1 MPSNERCAMHAIG
14 EIFGFIGGFIGI
26 ATGLP
31 QMLRIRRLGHAD
43 GLELSP
49 WVLMLVLFA
58 AWTSFG
64 FKVASPSIMVANLL
78 TFFTTALVVVAI
90 TGNTFKSWS
99 LILLVG
105 AAAGLFVFYGPVV
118 LVNLVL
124 VLLTA
129 ARLPQLIRTWL
140 NRATAKVT
148 AVSIPSLVVALTSMV
163 FWMGFALL
171 TENGLV
177 VVSTTVSLAITLLTA
192 LVELRIAKR
201 AATSV

>member
-1 MPSNERCAMHAIG
+1 MHAIG

-49 WVLMLVLFA
+49 WLLMLVLFA

-64 FKVASPSIMVANLL
+64 FKAASPSIMVANLL

-90 TGNTFKSWS
+90 KGNTFKSWS
-99 LILLVG
+99 LILLIG

-124 VLLTA
+124 VLLTG

-148 AVSIPSLVVALTSMV
+148 AVSIPSLVVALTSMF

-177 VVSTTVSLAITLLTA
+177 VVSTSVSLAITLLTA
-192 LVELRIAKR
+192 LVELRIAKQ
-201 AATSV
+201 AAISA

>member
-1 MPSNERCAMHAIG
+1 MHAIG

-49 WVLMLVLFA
+49 WLLMLVLFG

-64 FKVASPSIMVANLL
+64 FKAASPSIMVANLL

-99 LILLVG
+99 LIFLVG
-105 AAAGLFVFYGPVV
+105 ATAGLFVFYGPVV

-163 FWMGFALL
+163 FWMGFAVL

-192 LVELRIAKR
+192 LVELKIAKQ
-201 AATSV
+201 AAISA

>member
-1 MPSNERCAMHAIG
+1 MHAIG

-64 FKVASPSIMVANLL
+64 FKAASPSIMVANLL

-99 LILLVG
+99 LILLIG

-192 LVELRIAKR
+192 LVEFRIAKQ
-201 AATSV
+201 AAISA

>member
-1 MPSNERCAMHAIG
+1 MHAIG

-43 GLELSP
+43 GLEFSP
-49 WVLMLVLFA
+49 WLLMLVLFA

-64 FKVASPSIMVANLL
+64 FKAASPSIMVANLL

-99 LILLVG
+99 LILFVG
-105 AAAGLFVFYGPVV
+105 ATAGLFVFYGPVV

-124 VLLTA
+124 VLLTG

-163 FWMGFALL
+163 FWMGFAVL

-192 LVELRIAKR
+192 LVELKIAKQ
-201 AATSV
+201 AAISA

>member
-1 MPSNERCAMHAIG
+1 MHAIG

-105 AAAGLFVFYGPVV
+105 AGAGLFVLYGPVV
-118 LVNLVL
+118 LVNLIL

>member
-1 MPSNERCAMHAIG
+1 MHAIG
-14 EIFGFIGGFIGI
+14 ENFGFIGGFIGI

-49 WVLMLVLFA
+49 WLLMLVLFA

-64 FKVASPSIMVANLL
+64 FKAASPSIMVANLL

-90 TGNTFKSWS
+90 KGNTFKSWS
-99 LILLVG
+99 LILLIG

-148 AVSIPSLVVALTSMV
+148 AVSIPSLVVALTSMF

-177 VVSTTVSLAITLLTA
+177 VVSTSVSLAITLLTA
-192 LVELRIAKR
+192 LVELRIAKQ
-201 AATSV
+201 AAISA

>member
-1 MPSNERCAMHAIG
+1 MHAIG

-49 WVLMLVLFA
+49 WLLMLVLFG

-64 FKVASPSIMVANLL
+64 FKAASPSIMVANLL

-99 LILLVG
+99 LILLIG

-163 FWMGFALL
+163 FWMGFAVL

-192 LVELRIAKR
+192 LVELKIAKQ
-201 AATSV
+201 AAISA

>member
-1 MPSNERCAMHAIG
+1 MHAIG

-31 QMLRIRRLGHAD
+31 QMLRIRRLGHAN

-49 WVLMLVLFA
+49 WLLMLVLFG

-99 LILLVG
+99 LILLIG

-163 FWMGFALL
+163 FWMGFAVL

-192 LVELRIAKR
+192 LVELKIAKQ
-201 AATSV
+201 AAISA

>member
-1 MPSNERCAMHAIG
+1 MHAIG

-49 WVLMLVLFA
+49 WLLMLVLFA

-64 FKVASPSIMVANLL
+64 FKAASPSIMVANLL

-90 TGNTFKSWS
+90 RGNTFKSWS
-99 LILLVG
+99 LILIVG

-163 FWMGFALL
+163 FWMGFAVL

-192 LVELRIAKR
+192 LVELKIAKQ
-201 AATSV
+201 AALSA

>member
-1 MPSNERCAMHAIG
+1 MHAIG

-43 GLELSP
+43 GLEFSP
-49 WVLMLVLFA
+49 WLLMLVLFA

-64 FKVASPSIMVANLL
+64 FKAASPSIMVANLL

-99 LILLVG
+99 LILLIG

-163 FWMGFALL
+163 FWMGFAVL

-192 LVELRIAKR
+192 LVELKIAKQ
-201 AATSV
+201 AAISA

>member
-1 MPSNERCAMHAIG
+1 MHAIG

-64 FKVASPSIMVANLL
+64 FKAASPSIMVANLL

-99 LILLVG
+99 LILFVG
-105 AAAGLFVFYGPVV
+105 ATAGLFVFYGPVV

-124 VLLTA
+124 VLLTG

-192 LVELRIAKR
+192 LVEFRIAKQ
-201 AATSV
+201 AAISA

>member
-1 MPSNERCAMHAIG
+1 
-14 EIFGFIGGFIGI
+14 
-26 ATGLP
+26 
-31 QMLRIRRLGHAD
+31 
-43 GLELSP
+43 
-49 WVLMLVLFA
+49 MLVLFA

-105 AAAGLFVFYGPVV
+105 PAAGLFVFYGPVV

-129 ARLPQLIRTWL
+129 ARLPQLIRTWP